1 MSFEPI
7 FDPSGL
13 TLRAS
18 VVDAPVFVP
27 GDVNGDGRVDI
38 LDLVDVAAKLDK
50 P

>member
-27 GDVNGDGRVDI
+27 GDVNGDGMVDI
-38 LDLVDVAAKLDK
+38 LDLVDVAAKFDK